1 MNLNLLGNL
10 SFKVSLIKWPTVD
23 GRRITV
29 KCTHRSGQAKYEVWI
44 LNLVRQGL
52 SVVSDWFTDYRLS
65 AIDKTS

>member
-29 KCTHRSGQAKYEVWI
+29 QCTPPRRAGQVRSMDSKPSQT
-44 LNLVRQGL
+44 RT
-52 SVVSDWFTDYRLS
+52 VSC
-65 AIDKTS
+65 K

>member
-29 KCTHRSGQAKYEVWI
+29 QCTHRGGQAKYEVWI
-44 LNLVRQGL
+44 LNPVTKGL
-52 SVVSDWFTDYRLS
+52 GC
-65 AIDKTS
+65 